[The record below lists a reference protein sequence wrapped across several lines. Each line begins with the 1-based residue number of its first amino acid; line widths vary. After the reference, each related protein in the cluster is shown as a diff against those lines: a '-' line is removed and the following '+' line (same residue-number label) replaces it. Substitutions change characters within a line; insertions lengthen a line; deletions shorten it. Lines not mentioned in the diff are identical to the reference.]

1 MSIAKQSPGRVNS
14 GEQIRAE
21 EIKLAALTD
30 LLSEIAGRD
39 VLVHS
44 GYYERDAEIR
54 IAGVAG
60 IFSQLREL
68 LDKCKCAHEGN
79 GHVWSPF
86 WIPVRRE
93 NHSEL
98 AALYPDY
105 SNDEILELVD
115 VYFPKEEAWLRVTF
129 FADDDRH
136 LALQLAPLSFYVVV
150 DLKDDWVT
158 VRGGYTEP
166 TAESFLLFS
175 NWLFQQISQ
184 ETGKIISGSEQ
195 YKQDMD
201 KRIPLT
207 ERFAKIQRK
216 RLWEALPDIEHYIV
230 SEMTPSE
237 IEEFQGI
244 AVNLSRDVVLSQ
256 ASLLQFSAA
265 DYFHCCS
272 LCFDAAGLDG
282 DDRLLTP
289 RERYQKYADNRHGG
303 LLNLPE
309 ESPDAFMTWLVSSEW
324 HGAHPWEIRRGGNS
338 THISLAAFAD
348 CGGVRLILSGS
359 ATSRAAETMKMA
371 LTLWKNNIQVIL
383 DDVNLHLSRVG
394 GKDWIGLY
402 PDSYGLDGQYFFPR
416 DLDITDYF
424 SWGEY
429 ADCQQLLRNVVLLP
443 LF

>member
-1 MSIAKQSPGRVNS
+1 MNN
-14 GEQIRAE
+14 
-21 EIKLAALTD
+21 
-30 LLSEIAGRD
+30 
-39 VLVHS
+39 
-44 GYYERDAEIR
+44 
-54 IAGVAG
+54 
-60 IFSQLREL
+60 
-68 LDKCKCAHEGN
+68 CKCEHEGN

-86 WIPVRRE
+86 WIPVQRE

-105 SNDEILELVD
+105 SDDELQEFID
-115 VYFPKEEAWLRVTF
+115 VYFPKEEVWLHLTF

-150 DLKDDWVT
+150 DLKDDRVT
-158 VRGGYTEP
+158 VRGGCTEP
-166 TAESFLLFS
+166 TAESFLFFS

-184 ETGKIISGSEQ
+184 ETGKILSGAEQ
-195 YKQDMD
+195 YEQDLD
-201 KRIPLT
+201 RRIPLT
-207 ERFAKIQRK
+207 ERFVKIQRK
-216 RLWEALPDIEHYIV
+216 RIWEALPDMEHYIV

-237 IEEFQGI
+237 IEEFQRI
-244 AVNLSRDVVLSQ
+244 AMNLSRDVVLSQ
-256 ASLLQFSAA
+256 APLLQFSAA

-303 LLNLPE
+303 LLKLPE
-309 ESPDAFMTWLVSSEW
+309 ESPDAFMKWLVSPEW

-348 CGGVRLILSGS
+348 RGGVRLILRGA

-383 DDVNLHLSRVG
+383 QDVNLHLRRVG

-402 PDSYGLDGQYFFPR
+402 PDSYGLDGRYFFPH
-416 DLDITDYF
+416 DLDITDYYPWDEF
-424 SWGEY
+424 
-429 ADCQQLLRNVVLLP
+429 ADCRQLFKHVVLLP
-443 LF
+443 LS